1 MGQGEVTDQ
10 YSEEE
15 TARRRD
21 KALKR
26 ALKMPPK
33 PHKPSKETARKAQRQ
48 TKAKQSVT

>member
-15 TARRRD
+15 AARRRD
-21 KALKR
+21 QALKR

-33 PHKPSKETARKAQRQ
+33 PHKPKARKVQRQ
-48 TKAKQSVT
+48 TKTKQSAT